1 MGLHAFDDLHL
12 SPPDS
17 RPIELPAGR
26 VLVLG
31 PPEASSRIVAE
42 LRARGI
48 EAWSDRLGRVAPDAA
63 SFAWA
68 DALVVIDPTPQLES
82 EHLLP
87 VTEFAGPTLLA
98 APGARVDGEI
108 ERLLD
113 RGFDF
118 VCGWPESSA
127 VLAALID
134 RALQRELNA
143 APLSFYRPAA

>member
-1 MGLHAFDDLHL
+1 MELHAFDRSL
-12 SPPDS
+12 SAN
-17 RPIELPAGR
+17 RPLARSSGR
-26 VLVLG
+26 TLVLG
-31 PPEASSRIVAE
+31 PPEASSRVVTE
-42 LRARGI
+42 LRTRGI

-82 EHLLP
+82 QHLLP

-98 APGARVDGEI
+98 APTARGAGQL

-118 VCGWPESSA
+118 VHGWPEPPE
-127 VLAALID
+127 LIAALID
-134 RALQRELNA
+134 RALRRALEPAVSQ
-143 APLSFYRPAA
+143 PFDRPAA